1 MRSHEGTGCVQGGR
15 KARGSQAAEGWPAYQ
30 GVVGSLLRLPRS
42 PANPE
47 LLSHYNNYG
56 CVTPAIIAFSSSLV
70 SAPVLVYCQY

>member
-1 MRSHEGTGCVQGGR
+1 MKAQGVFRAAGR
-15 KARGSQAAEGWPAYQ
+15 HGAARQLRDGMPTR
-30 GVVGSLLRLPRS
+30 GVVGSLLGLPSS

-70 SAPVLVYCQY
+70 SAPVLVYC